1 MGAQFLRAIFI
12 FRKMAIEMKPDRQ
25 RVAHLSLFKARD
37 TKISWKERGP
47 FFSERR
53 WGTVRKDYSEGGD
66 VSGEE

>member
-1 MGAQFLRAIFI
+1 
-12 FRKMAIEMKPDRQ
+12 MAIEMKPDRQ
-25 RVAHLSLFKARD
+25 RVVHLSLSKARD